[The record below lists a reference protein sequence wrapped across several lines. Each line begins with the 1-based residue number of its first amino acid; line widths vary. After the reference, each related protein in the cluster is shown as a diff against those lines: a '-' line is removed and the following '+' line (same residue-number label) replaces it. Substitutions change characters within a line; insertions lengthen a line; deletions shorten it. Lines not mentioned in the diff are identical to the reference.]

1 MALAASERSLG
12 ELLRELSVETNRL
25 FRQEV
30 ALAKTEMSEKAA
42 HVGSNV
48 GKIAMGGAFALVGG
62 LALLYA
68 VISGLTAL
76 FAQFM
81 PLGVAV
87 WLAPLLVGGALA
99 FFGYGRI
106 KSGLDALKSESLA
119 PQRTTQTIQE
129 NKEWLQAKIQ

>member
-12 ELLRELSVETNRL
+12 ELLRELSYETNQL
-25 FRQEV
+25 FRKEV
-30 ALAKTEMSEKAA
+30 ELAKTEMSEKAVR
-42 HVGSNV
+42 VGGNV
-48 GKIAMGGAFALVGG
+48 GRIAMGGGIAFLGG

-81 PLGVAV
+81 PLAVAV

-99 FFGYGRI
+99 FFGYSRI
-106 KSGLDALKSESLA
+106 QGALDDLKHESLS
-119 PQRTTQTIQE
+119 PTRTTQTLQE
-129 NKEWLQAKIQ
+129 NKEWLKSKIQ

>member
-1 MALAASERSLG
+1 MALAASERTLG
-12 ELLRELSVETNRL
+12 ELLRELSFETNQL

-30 ALAKTEMSEKAA
+30 ELAKTEMSEKAA

-48 GKIAMGGAFALVGG
+48 GKIALGGAFALVGG

-68 VISGLTAL
+68 AISGLTAL

-87 WLAPLLVGGALA
+87 WLAPLLIGGALA
-99 FFGYGRI
+99 FFGYQRI
-106 KSGLDALKSESLA
+106 NAGIHSLKTESLA
-119 PQRTTQTIQE
+119 PKRTTQTIQE
-129 NKEWLQAKIQ
+129 NKEWLKAKIQ

>member
-12 ELLRELSVETNRL
+12 ELLRELSFETNQL

-30 ALAKTEMSEKAA
+30 ELAKTEMSEKVA

-48 GKIAMGGAFALVGG
+48 GKIALGGAFAMVGG

-68 VISGLTAL
+68 AISGLTAL
-76 FAQFM
+76 FAQFL

-87 WLAPLLVGGALA
+87 WLAPLLIGGALV
-99 FFGYGRI
+99 FFGYSRI
-106 KSGLDALKSESLA
+106 KGGLDSLKHESLA
-119 PQRTTQTIQE
+119 PKRTTQTIQE
-129 NKEWLQAKIQ
+129 NKEWLKAKIQ